1 MRGTF
6 VLSLLS
12 ALGASASL
20 LKSNLKTNV
29 DVLALDYSFNPVK
42 ASYWTGYPH
51 HRRTPFAVSPD
62 GKSAYIAYLDSSAT
76 DVHVQQLD
84 PDTFKATGTTVTVS
98 GGKEGMLA
106 LTLSHPKKIHQLTPT
121 QPAVSSPTTMAS
133 PS

>member
-12 ALGASASL
+12 TVLGTSAAVSE
-20 LKSNLKTNV
+20 SNLETYV

-76 DVHVQQLD
+76 DVHVQELD
-84 PDTFKATGTTVTVS
+84 PTTFAATGTTVTVS
-98 GGKEGMLA
+98 GGKEGV
-106 LTLSHPKKIHQLTPT
+106 LTFAPKVAKEE
-121 QPAVSSPTTMAS
+121 
-133 PS
+133 